1 MLMLPRAFDIM
12 DEDEDGYISEAEADE
27 AWPSHRV
34 WDVIQMLDMDGDGKV
49 DFGEYHAYFE
59 TW

>member
-1 MLMLPRAFDIM
+1 MPSRAFDIV

-27 AWPSHRV
+27 AWPSHRGG
-34 WDVIQMLDMDGDGKV
+34 VIDMLDMDGDGRI
-49 DFGEYHAYFE
+49 DFGEYQSYFE